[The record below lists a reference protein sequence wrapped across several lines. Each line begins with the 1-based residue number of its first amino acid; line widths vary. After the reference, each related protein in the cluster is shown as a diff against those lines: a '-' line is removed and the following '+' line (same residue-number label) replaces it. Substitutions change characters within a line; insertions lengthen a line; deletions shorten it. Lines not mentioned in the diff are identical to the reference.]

1 MILLW
6 HTMWNPDDQVKQQ
19 KVTETED
26 PTQCEGENNATQCME
41 NWQTIECSDNFLVL
55 GPSCCKVQ
63 LIQVR

>member
-26 PTQCEGENNATQCME
+26 PTQCEGENN
-41 NWQTIECSDNFLVL
+41 DNPGSTNLPRPWLPFSLPRSVWRI
-55 GPSCCKVQ
+55 GKQ
-63 LIQVR
+63 